1 MHLGCHN
8 ERTARVLCALRP
20 SARHCKTSH
29 GERRTAQ
36 SPRVPGTASAPRC
49 DSSRLDLLLAPKAG
63 PAERDLGPR
72 CENQDAPQRRSFY
85 ARVTP
90 PPGDMATSGTSLVE
104 AGDAVDTLRPSDGPP
119 RRTAQHHAEGG
130 PTKRRAK
137 AKARH
142 CSRARRQARG
152 WEGGRGIMGWTSH
165 RHTCMHKHTHR
176 HTCTHAG
183 TR

>member
-104 AGDAVDTLRPSDGPP
+104 AGDAVDTLRPSDGPATENCPAP
-119 RRTAQHHAEGG
+119 RRGEGQRQRPVTALGPDARPGAGKEAGASWGGHHTG
-130 PTKRRAK
+130 T
-137 AKARH
+137 
-142 CSRARRQARG
+142 RAR
-152 WEGGRGIMGWTSH
+152 TS
-165 RHTCMHKHTHR
+165 TLT
-176 HTCTHAG
+176 G
-183 TR
+183 TRAHTPGPAELW

>member
-72 CENQDAPQRRSFY
+72 CENQDAPQRRPFY

-130 PTKRRAK
+130 PTK
-137 AKARH
+137 
-142 CSRARRQARG
+142 
-152 WEGGRGIMGWTSH
+152 
-165 RHTCMHKHTHR
+165 
-176 HTCTHAG
+176 
-183 TR
+183 